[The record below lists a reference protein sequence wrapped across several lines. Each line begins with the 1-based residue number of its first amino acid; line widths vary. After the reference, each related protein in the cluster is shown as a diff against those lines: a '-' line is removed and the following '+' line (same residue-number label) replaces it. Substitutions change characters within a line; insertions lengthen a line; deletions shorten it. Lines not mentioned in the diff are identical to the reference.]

1 MKNCLIAIGLI
12 CVTASSGARTAD
24 VTKRETTVGMPSV
37 RTVVSDTNRF
47 TCGSGP
53 VSCLSSDGKRLF
65 VPYLASTS
73 GFGEC
78 HDLTALA
85 DVPLD
90 RPAAAKSFD
99 ILKAGDEFAGAKVK
113 TTVSYTSF
121 LWKGRLRIF
130 LDVNF
135 GLFGYRDWDPGT
147 RSVVGEGLFRCRYN
161 GRTEDLSPKA
171 IIDYLTAKGLSGFNP
186 CKDACDRCIFQSKPV
201 WRDGVLYGFVNS
213 SSSQPILFRCA
224 DGETFEFLGAI
235 PTICEYECQLAIH
248 KGLFYAVMRGAKGD
262 NFWTS
267 ADGGVTWKGC
277 GRVPDGLQR
286 QQMLVWRDKVLIGY
300 SAPNEKPSKVRN
312 GRNNLHLL
320 WGEGPDLSAYREL
333 LHAVDPIGIVY
344 PDLVDVNGDLH
355 VLWSNS
361 ERFPTH
367 VKWGAV
373 QGKDQILHA
382 TLTL

>member
-1 MKNCLIAIGLI
+1 MKKRLTAIGLI
-12 CVTASSGARTAD
+12 CVIALSGAMAAG
-24 VTKRETTVGMPSV
+24 VTKPGTTVGMPSV

-47 TCGSGP
+47 TCGSGS
-53 VSCLSSDGKRLF
+53 VSCVSPDGSRIF
-65 VPYLASTS
+65 APYLASAT

-85 DVPLD
+85 DVPCAH
-90 RPAAAKSFD
+90 PGTAESFVL
-99 ILKAGDEFAGAKVK
+99 LKAGDTFCGTVVT
-113 TTVSYTSF
+113 TTVSCASV
-121 LWKGRLRIF
+121 LWNGRVRVMV
-130 LDVNF
+130 DVNSAA
-135 GLFGYRDWDPGT
+135 FGYREWDPVT
-147 RSVVGEGLFRCRYN
+147 RKASGEGLFRCRFA
-161 GRTEDLSPKA
+161 GRTERLSPAA
-171 IIDYLTAKGLSGFNP
+171 ISAYLAQKGLTGFNP
-186 CKDACDRCIFQSKPV
+186 LKERGDRCIWQSRPV
-201 WRDGVLYGFVNS
+201 WKDGAFYGFVTS
-213 SSSQPILFRCA
+213 SCSQPILFRCA

-248 KGLFYAVMRGAKGD
+248 KGLFYAVMRGAKGE

-286 QQMLVWRDKVLIGY
+286 QQMLVWRDKVLIGC
-300 SAPNEKPSKVRN
+300 SAPDEKPSKVRN

-320 WGEGPDLSAYREL
+320 WGEGPDLSSYREL

-382 TLTL
+382 TLTF